1 MKKILA
7 LLVLFSMLLIV
18 SCSTASQTSGTSQ
31 AAIEKPYPEL
41 TGKVIVF
48 GTSIWAIEPGPTGV
62 AGQLK
67 ALTSFEVEDYS
78 MLGGLATRIEDD
90 SFSDVSLV
98 SVLLYN
104 NDQYSIRMREA
115 IPDADYVIIAFGGN
129 DHSWGIPA
137 SGEGESYENALLL
150 SIDTI
155 KEMNPNVR
163 IVLVGPTNGW
173 GKTEDGEFVF
183 ATDLDFGGGKL
194 GDYVEAMKR
203 VAGKEDVLCVDML
216 NVWTFREDDPTR
228 YSEDGSHLT
237 ELGRRLY
244 AEYLAKNIYDYYY
257 AGNAEE

>member
-1 MKKILA
+1 MKKIFA
-7 LLVLFSMLLIV
+7 LLVMFLMLLVV
-18 SCSTASQTSGTSQ
+18 SCSTASQASGASQ
-31 AAIEKPYPEL
+31 TTIEKLYPEL
-41 TGKVIVF
+41 TGKVVVF

-62 AGQLK
+62 AGQLE
-67 ALTSFEVEDYS
+67 ALTSFEVEDCS

-90 SFSDVSLV
+90 TFSDVSLV

-104 NDQYSIRMREA
+104 TDKYSIKKREA
-115 IPDADYVIIAFGGN
+115 IPDADYVIIAFAGN

-155 KEMNPNVR
+155 KEMNPNAR

-173 GKTEDGEFVF
+173 GTTEDGEFIF
-183 ATDLDFGGGKL
+183 STDLDFGGGKL
-194 GDYVEAMKR
+194 GDYVDAMKR
-203 VAGKEDVLCVDML
+203 VAEKEDVLCVDML

-244 AEYLAKNIYDYYY
+244 AEHLAESIYDYYY
-257 AGNAEE
+257 SASAE